1 MQLVALL
8 ERRSK
13 MENGVRNPERIAV
26 KLLSAATQ
34 PRQAVS
40 AHWFRI
46 DGDDAIGA
54 EHQEEDQH
62 QQHGRI
68 PEPKNSAPT
77 HALICDKV

>member
-1 MQLVALL
+1 
-8 ERRSK
+8 

-40 AHWFRI
+40 ANWFRI

-54 EHQEEDQH
+54 EYQEEDQH
-62 QQHGRI
+62 QQHGRST
-68 PEPKNSAPT
+68 EPKNSVPT